1 MLAAQRTYWSKS
13 REKQRD
19 QLDQDGIQRGDEK
32 RLNTRYIL
40 KIALTGF
47 VDKLDGEYEK
57 EDSG

>member
-1 MLAAQRTYWSKS
+1 M
-13 REKQRD
+13 
-19 QLDQDGIQRGDEK
+19 DQDGIQRGDEK